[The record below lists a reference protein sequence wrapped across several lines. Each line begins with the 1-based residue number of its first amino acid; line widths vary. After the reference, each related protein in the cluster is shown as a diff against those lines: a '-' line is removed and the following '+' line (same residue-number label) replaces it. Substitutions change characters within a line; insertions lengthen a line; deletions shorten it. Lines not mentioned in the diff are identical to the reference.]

1 MKPAFRLAL
10 AVAAAASVPLAC
22 VPPAAGASVVDTT
35 RELPLA
41 VGKSTVLQ
49 TASPVLR
56 VSVTDPAVT
65 DVVVV
70 SKTEVLVNGKKSGST
85 HLIVWTA
92 KERRIYNVVVRT
104 DADALQALLRGAL
117 KSDAVT
123 AEVMGKAVVLRGSV
137 ATPELAA
144 AAETIAEGTAEKVI
158 SLLTVD
164 KAPQVE
170 VTAQIVEITKNGLD
184 QLGVKYGEMIPTT
197 SSNPNEPGSFTFK
210 PDGMT
215 AAELKQNFVQFGR
228 SRLGAQLQALFRNGQ
243 ARLLAAPRMVT
254 ASGGK
259 SDILVGGEVPVPVQ
273 QALGQT
279 TILWKE
285 YGVKLGVE
293 PVVQREGRLKL
304 KVASEVS
311 SLDYANAVT
320 LGSSQIPSMV
330 TRKAGTDVVL
340 ASGESLVI
348 GGLLQSTDSEV
359 IDRLPFLGD
368 IPVLGNLFRSRRFQ
382 RQETELRVVLTPRMV
397 AAAGEAPQYKEA
409 PDAGSLL
416 HEKP

>member
-1 MKPAFRLAL
+1 MKPVPLLVVAL
-10 AVAAAASVPLAC
+10 ATAALPLASLPPAAAA
-22 VPPAAGASVVDTT
+22 VVDTT
-35 RELPLA
+35 RVLPLA

-56 VSVTDPAVT
+56 VSVTDPEVT

-70 SKTEVLVNGKKSGST
+70 SKNEVLVNGKKTGST
-85 HLIVWTA
+85 HVIVWTA

-104 DADALQALLRGAL
+104 DADALQSLLRGAL
-117 KSDAVT
+117 KSNGVT

-144 AAETIAEGTAEKVI
+144 AAVQIAEGTAEKVI
-158 SLLTVD
+158 NLLTVE

-170 VTAQIVEITKNGLD
+170 VTAQVIEISKNAMD
-184 QLGVKYGEMIPTT
+184 QLGVKYGEMVPTT
-197 SSNPNEPGSFTFK
+197 GTNPNEPGSFTFR

-228 SRLGAQLQALFRNGQ
+228 SRLGVQLQALFKTGQ
-243 ARLLAAPRMVT
+243 AKLLAAPRMVT

-259 SDILVGGEVPVPVQ
+259 SGILVGGEVPVPVQ

-304 KVASEVS
+304 KVSSEVS
-311 SLDYANAVT
+311 SLDYANAVR
-320 LGSSQIPSMV
+320 LGESQIPSLV
-330 TRKAGTDVVL
+330 TRKADTDVIL

-348 GGLLQSTDSEV
+348 GGLLQSSDSEV
-359 IDRLPFLGD
+359 IDKLPLLGD
-368 IPVLGNLFRSRRFQ
+368 IPILGHLFRSKRFQ

-397 AAAGEAPQYKEA
+397 AAADAPVRYKEV
-409 PDAGSLL
+409 PDAESLL
-416 HEKP
+416 HPAP